1 MTKKAAGVPVTLSLD
16 PHSSLTLQRQL
27 YDGLRTAILAGRL
40 RPGRRLPSTRSLAD
54 DLAVSRNTVAAAF
67 GQLIAEGYAEARVGA
82 GTTVARTLPED
93 LRNVTA
99 GLVLPDARFS
109 PRISRRGGVLSGAR
123 VTAGFTTLRP
133 FRPGW
138 PALDQVPLELWWR
151 LAARTGRRIGRSLL
165 GYGDLG
171 GYPPLR
177 KAIAEYLAVSR
188 GVRCTEEQVI
198 VTSGSQQGLFVASQ
212 VLLDPGDRVWIED
225 PAYPGMRSALQ
236 AAGAR
241 LVPIP
246 VDLEGIDVRFAATRA
261 AARLVAVAP
270 SHQYPLGVTMT
281 LARRL
286 ELLRVARRMRAW
298 VLEDDY
304 DSEFRYSSRPIA
316 ALQGLDHDGRVI
328 YLGTFSK
335 TLFPS
340 LRLGYAVVPVEL
352 IGTFT
357 AARSVLDIHSPLFEQ
372 AVLTEFITGG
382 YFERHLRRMR
392 SVYEE
397 RQQTLVAEA
406 ERYLSG
412 LLELTPARAG
422 LQCVGWLAPD
432 LDERAVTRAA
442 AAHDVEVTPISAFAV
457 RRLARSG
464 LMLSFGA
471 FEPNQIRAGVRRL
484 AEALED
490 VRAGRRPA
498 RLGT

>member
-40 RPGRRLPSTRSLAD
+40 RPGRRLPSTRSLAE

-99 GLVLPDARFS
+99 GLMPPEARFS
-109 PRISRRGGVLSGAR
+109 PRISRRGRALSGAR
-123 VTAGFTTLRP
+123 VSSGCTTLRP

-171 GYPPLR
+171 GYRPLR

-188 GVRCTEEQVI
+188 GVRCTDEQVI

-225 PAYPGMRSALQ
+225 PAYPGTRSALQ

-246 VDLEGIDVRFAATRA
+246 VDLEGIDVRFAETRA

-316 ALQGLDHDGRVI
+316 ALQGLDQDGRVI

-352 IGTFT
+352 VGTFT

-392 SVYEE
+392 SLYEE
-397 RQQTLVAEA
+397 RQQTLVAESQ
-406 ERYLSG
+406 RYLSG
-412 LLELTPARAG
+412 LLELTPAGAG
-422 LQCVGWLAPD
+422 LQCVGWLTPD
-432 LDERAVTRAA
+432 LDERVVVRAA
-442 AAHDVEVTPISAFAV
+442 AAHDVEVTPVSAFAA

-464 LMLSFGA
+464 LLLSFGA
-471 FEPNQIRAGVRRL
+471 FDPNQIRAGVRRL

-490 VRAGRRPA
+490 VRAGRR
-498 RLGT
+498 R

>member
-1 MTKKAAGVPVTLSLD
+1 MTKKAAGVPVTLFLD
-16 PHSSLTLQRQL
+16 PRSALTLQRQV
-27 YDGLRTAILAGRL
+27 YDGLRTAILTGRL
-40 RPGRRLPSTRSLAD
+40 RPGLRLPSTRSLAE

-67 GQLIAEGYAEARVGA
+67 GQLVAEGYAEARVGA
-82 GTTVARTLPED
+82 GTKVARTLPED
-93 LRNVTA
+93 LRKVTA
-99 GLVLPDARFS
+99 GLVPPEARLS
-109 PRISRRGGVLSGAR
+109 PRISRRGETLSGAR

-165 GYGDLG
+165 GYGELG
-171 GYPPLR
+171 GYRPLR

-225 PAYPGMRSALQ
+225 PAYPGTRSALQ

-246 VDLEGIDVRFAATRA
+246 VDLEGIDVRFAETRA

-304 DSEFRYSSRPIA
+304 DSEFRYSSRPIP
-316 ALQGLDHDGRVI
+316 ALQGLDQDGRVI

-335 TLFPS
+335 TLFPA
-340 LRLGYAVVPVEL
+340 LRLGYAGVPIEL
-352 IGTFT
+352 VRTFM
-357 AARSVLDIHSPLFEQ
+357 AARSVLDVHSPVLEQ
-372 AVLTEFITGG
+372 AVLAEFISAG

-392 SVYEE
+392 NLYEE
-397 RQQTLVAEA
+397 RHRVFLAEA
-406 ERYLSG
+406 QRQLAG
-412 LLELTPARAG
+412 LLQVVPSGAG
-422 LQCVGWLAPD
+422 VQCVGWLAAG
-432 LDERAVTRAA
+432 LEENAVARAA
-442 AAHDVEVTPISAFAV
+442 AEHDVEVTPISRFAIKY
-457 RRLARSG
+457 RPRAG
-464 LMLSFGA
+464 LLLSFGG
-471 FEPNQIRAGVRRL
+471 FDPNQIRAG
-484 AEALED
+484 
-490 VRAGRRPA
+490 
-498 RLGT
+498 

>member
-1 MTKKAAGVPVTLSLD
+1 MTKKAAGVPVTLFLD
-16 PHSSLTLQRQL
+16 PRSALTLQRQV
-27 YDGLRTAILAGRL
+27 YDGLRTAILTGRL
-40 RPGRRLPSTRSLAD
+40 RPGLRLPSTRSLAE

-67 GQLIAEGYAEARVGA
+67 GQLVAEGYAEARVGA
-82 GTTVARTLPED
+82 GTKVARTLPED
-93 LRNVTA
+93 LRKVTA
-99 GLVLPDARFS
+99 GLVPPEARFS
-109 PRISRRGGVLSGAR
+109 PRISRRGETLSGAR

-165 GYGDLG
+165 GYGELG
-171 GYPPLR
+171 GYRPLR

-225 PAYPGMRSALQ
+225 PAYPGTRSALQ

-246 VDLEGIDVRFAATRA
+246 VDLEGIDVRFAETRA

-352 IGTFT
+352 VGPFT

-382 YFERHLRRMR
+382 YF
-392 SVYEE
+392 
-397 RQQTLVAEA
+397 
-406 ERYLSG
+406 
-412 LLELTPARAG
+412 
-422 LQCVGWLAPD
+422 
-432 LDERAVTRAA
+432 
-442 AAHDVEVTPISAFAV
+442 
-457 RRLARSG
+457 
-464 LMLSFGA
+464 
-471 FEPNQIRAGVRRL
+471 
-484 AEALED
+484 
-490 VRAGRRPA
+490 
-498 RLGT
+498 